1 MIQEPHITHGIAV
14 FFHCFEIIV
23 VDTLPEVAAYA
34 LDPVLI
40 NYIFPRKDTHYVST
54 SVDIFRILN

>member
-40 NYIFPRKDTHYVST
+40 NYIFPRKDTY
-54 SVDIFRILN
+54 